1 MPYQYPTP
9 SPTATAALSY
19 GPTYSAASPECLN
32 NDPTAT
38 AVLHTV
44 LLTLLH
50 TVNDFP
56 WVSCGVRHTTL
67 KVRGVRY
74 VVRSTRYEI
83 TRHVIRDTWYMIRG
97 TLVGVVARAQA
108 RNGKCTYRVASWVR
122 TPLPEVELVGA

>member
-1 MPYQYPTP
+1 M
-9 SPTATAALSY
+9 Y

-32 NDPTAT
+32 NDPTTT
-38 AVLHTV
+38 AVLLTV

-50 TVNDFP
+50 TVNDFS

-74 VVRSTRYEI
+74 VVRSTRYKI
-83 TRHVIRDTWYMIRG
+83 TRHVIRDMWYMIRG

-108 RNGKCTYRVASWVR
+108 RNGHIEVASWVR
-122 TPLPEVELVGA
+122 TPLPEVELVGAENTHCTNSIQ